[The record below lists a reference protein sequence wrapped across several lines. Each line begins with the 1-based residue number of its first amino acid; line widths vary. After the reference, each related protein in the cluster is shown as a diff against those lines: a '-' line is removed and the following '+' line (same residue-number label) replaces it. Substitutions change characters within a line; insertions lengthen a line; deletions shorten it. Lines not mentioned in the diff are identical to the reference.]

1 MPGLASRSTVRLVP
15 ADTALVDADLALVRA
30 VAINEAGAMGR
41 FYDRFSSL
49 VVAVALRMFRDRSEA
64 EELAEDVFVELWQRA
79 AQYDHTRGGVATW
92 IATVTRSRGIDRLRR
107 RQRQQ
112 ARELGDD
119 LKPGS
124 AALMSGDDPLAQVA
138 AHEERRQVR
147 ELLDALTAEQRQ
159 ALELAY
165 FEGLSHSEVATR
177 LSRPLGTV
185 KSHIRQG
192 LIRLREAL
200 RIPGQVNE

>member
-1 MPGLASRSTVRLVP
+1 MLAVP
-15 ADTALVDADLALVRA
+15 ADIVLVDADLALVRA
-30 VAINEAGAMGR
+30 VAANDPGAMGR
-41 FYDRFSSL
+41 FYDRFSGL
-49 VVAVALRMFRDRSEA
+49 VVAVALRMFRDRGEA

-79 AQYDHTRGGVATW
+79 GQYDAARGSVATW

-119 LKPGS
+119 LRPS
-124 AALMSGDDPLAQVA
+124 ADGWRSEDDPLTSLAGA
-138 AHEERRQVR
+138 EERRQVR

-165 FEGLSHSEVATR
+165 FEGLTHGEVATR

-192 LIRLREAL
+192 LIRLRNAL
-200 RIPGQVNE
+200 RIPGKVSE

>member
-1 MPGLASRSTVRLVP
+1 MRIVPPDAALA
-15 ADTALVDADLALVRA
+15 DADLALVRA
-30 VAINEAGAMGR
+30 LAVNDPGAMGR

-49 VVAVALRMFRDRSEA
+49 VVAVALRMFRDRTEA

-79 AQYDHTRGGVATW
+79 AQYDHTRGSVATW
-92 IATVTRSRGIDRLRR
+92 IATITRSRGIDRLRR

-124 AALMSGDDPLAQVA
+124 AALMSGDEPLAQVA
-138 AHEERRQVR
+138 ADEERRQIR
-147 ELLDALTAEQRQ
+147 DLLEALTAEQRQ

-200 RIPGQVNE
+200 RIPGQVSE